1 MPNYGLDNI
10 RNIVLLSHGG
20 AGKTSISEAM
30 LFNAGVISRLGRVDD
45 GSTTSDYD
53 PDEIKRK
60 ISINLSLIPVE
71 WRENKINVIDAPGYM
86 DFVGE
91 INAAIRVTEGA
102 VICVD
107 AISGVEVGTDMVWG
121 YCEESKMPRLVFVNK
136 MDRENADFAK
146 VIGEIKAKLGNRCV
160 PLQLTI
166 GAHTGF
172 QGVVDLLSMKAYIG
186 SGSQTKEAEV
196 PADLKAQVESYREK
210 LVEAIAEVDDALIE
224 KYLGGE
230 TISPEELS
238 KTLRQAVLD
247 GRIVPILAGSGLQ
260 NIGINRLMDAI
271 VDYLPLPKDHKVA
284 ISGGAALEPKEE
296 LPLAALVF
304 KTTAD
309 PYVGKLTYFR
319 VYNGVISSNSQV
331 YNSVQNASERI
342 GQLFIM
348 RGKTQEPIPQVR
360 AGDIGAVAKLN
371 VTATGDTLCATDKP
385 VKLEPI
391 TFPAPIFREAMYPK
405 TKTDIDKMGTALSR
419 LVEEDLTLKVH
430 REMGTGETILSG
442 MGDTHLAVA
451 ADKMQRK
458 FGVNVELSIPKVPYR
473 ETITIPCQAEYKHK
487 KQSGGHGQ
495 YGHVLLE
502 FEPLTDRG
510 ENEFDERVVGGSVPR
525 NYIPAVEKGVV
536 EAYQEGGLAGYPVIG
551 VKTTL
556 YDGSFHPVDSS
567 EICFKIAGA
576 QAFKKGVAEGRP
588 ILLEPIMNLKVT
600 VPNDLTGD
608 IIGDLNTKRAR
619 VVGMNPEGDMN
630 VIEALVPLA
639 EIQRYAIDLKSMTQ
653 GRATYT
659 MAFDH
664 NEEVPAQITQ
674 KIVAQR
680 QAEKA
685 EKAAK
690 G

>member
-1 MPNYGLDNI
+1 MPIYGLDNI

-30 LFNAGVISRLGRVDD
+30 LFDTGAINRLGKVDD
-45 GSTTSDYD
+45 GSTTSDYE

-60 ISINLSLIPVE
+60 ISINLSLLPCE
-71 WRENKINVIDAPGYM
+71 WRDNKINVIDAPGYM
-86 DFVGE
+86 DFIGE
-91 INAAIRVTEGA
+91 VKAGMRVSDSA
-102 VICVD
+102 VIVVD
-107 AISGVEVGTDMVWG
+107 ATSGVEVGTEMVWD
-121 YCEESKMPRLVFVNK
+121 YCEESKLPRLIFVNK

-146 VIGEIKAKLGNRCV
+146 VVGDMKAKLGARCV
-160 PLQLTI
+160 PLQLAI
-166 GAHTGF
+166 GAHTSF
-172 QGVVDLLSMKAYIG
+172 QGVVDLLSMQAYTG
-186 SGSQTKEAEV
+186 SGASAEEAEV
-196 PADLKAQVESYREK
+196 PANLKAQAETYREK
-210 LVEAIAEVDDALIE
+210 LVEAIAEVDDTLIE

-230 TISPEELS
+230 TISPEELTG
-238 KTLRQAVLD
+238 TLRQAVLD
-247 GRIVPILAGSGLQ
+247 GRIVPVLAGSGLQ
-260 NIGINRLMDAI
+260 NIGINRLMDAV
-271 VDYLPLPKDHKVA
+271 VDYMPLPKERKVA
-284 ISGGAALEPKEE
+284 IGGGASVEPGEE

-331 YNSVQNASERI
+331 LNATQDAPERI
-342 GQLFIM
+342 GQLFTM
-348 RGKTQEPIPQVR
+348 RGKAQEPVPQVR

-371 VTATGDTLCATDKP
+371 LTATGDTLCAPDKP
-385 VKLEPI
+385 VRLESI
-391 TFPAPIFREAMYPK
+391 TFPEPIFRQAVNPK

-419 LVEEDLTLKVH
+419 LVEEDPTMKVH
-430 REMGTGETILSG
+430 RELGTGETILSG

-451 ADKMQRK
+451 AEKMLRK
-458 FGVNVELSIPKVPYR
+458 FGVNVELSVPKVPYR
-473 ETITIPCQAEYKHK
+473 ETITMPSQAEYKHK

-502 FEPLTDRG
+502 FEPLPDRG
-510 ENEFDERVVGGSVPR
+510 ENQFAERVVGGSVPR

-536 EAYQEGGLAGYPVIG
+536 EAYQEGGLAGYPVVG

-576 QAFKKGVAEGRP
+576 QAFKKGIAEGRP

-600 VPNDLTGD
+600 VPNDLTGE

-619 VVGMNPEGDMN
+619 VMGMNPEGDMN
-630 VIEALVPLA
+630 IIEAQVPLA
-639 EIQRYAIDLKSMTQ
+639 EIQRYSIDLKSMTQ
-653 GRATYT
+653 GRATFT

-685 EKAAK
+685 ARS
-690 G
+690 

>member
-30 LFNAGVISRLGRVDD
+30 LFNTGAISRLGRVDE

-71 WRENKINVIDAPGYM
+71 WRANKINVIDAPGYM

-91 INAAIRVTEGA
+91 VKAAIRVTEGA

-107 AISGVEVGTDMVWG
+107 AISGVQVGSEMVWG

-136 MDRENADFAK
+136 MDRENADFTK
-146 VIGEIKAKLGNRCV
+146 VVGEIKTKLGTRCV

-166 GAHTGF
+166 GAHISF
-172 QGVVDLLSMKAYIG
+172 QGVVDLLSMKAYTG
-186 SGSQTKEAEV
+186 SGSQTKESEV
-196 PADLKAQVESYREK
+196 PADLKAQAESYREK

-230 TISPEELS
+230 TISLEELS

-260 NIGINRLMDAI
+260 NIGINRLMDAV
-271 VDYLPLPKDHKVA
+271 VDYLHLPKERKVV
-284 ISGGAALEPKEE
+284 ISGGASLEPKEE

-319 VYNGVISSNSQV
+319 VYNGVVSSNSQV
-331 YNSVQNASERI
+331 YNSIQNASERI
-342 GQLFIM
+342 GQLFMM
-348 RGKTQEPIPQVR
+348 RGKTQEPVPQVR

-371 VTATGDTLCATDKP
+371 VTATGDTLCAPDKP

-430 REMGTGETILSG
+430 REIGTGETILSG

-473 ETITIPCQAEYKHK
+473 ETITTTCQAEYKHK

-502 FEPLTDRG
+502 FEPLPDRG
-510 ENEFDERVVGGSVPR
+510 DNEFTERVVGGSVPR

-536 EAYQEGGLAGYPVIG
+536 EA
-551 VKTTL
+551 
-556 YDGSFHPVDSS
+556 
-567 EICFKIAGA
+567 
-576 QAFKKGVAEGRP
+576 
-588 ILLEPIMNLKVT
+588 
-600 VPNDLTGD
+600 
-608 IIGDLNTKRAR
+608 
-619 VVGMNPEGDMN
+619 
-630 VIEALVPLA
+630 
-639 EIQRYAIDLKSMTQ
+639 
-653 GRATYT
+653 
-659 MAFDH
+659 
-664 NEEVPAQITQ
+664 
-674 KIVAQR
+674 
-680 QAEKA
+680 
-685 EKAAK
+685 
-690 G
+690 

>member
-1 MPNYGLDNI
+1 MPSYGLDDIHNVI
-10 RNIVLLSHGG
+10 LLSHGG
-20 AGKTSISEAM
+20 AGKTSLAEAM
-30 LFNAGVISRLGRVDD
+30 LFKAGAISRLGKVDD
-45 GSTTSDYD
+45 GSSASDFE

-60 ISINLSLIPVE
+60 ISINLSLLPCE
-71 WRENKINVIDAPGYM
+71 WQSSKVNILDAPGYT

-91 INAAIRVTEGA
+91 VKAGLRVSEGA
-102 VICVD
+102 VVIIC
-107 AISGVEVGTDMVWG
+107 ATSGIEVGTEMVWS
-121 YCEESKMPRLVFVNK
+121 YCEEANLPRLIFINK
-136 MDRENADFAK
+136 MDRENADFTK
-146 VIGEIKAKLGNRCV
+146 VVGEVQSRFGNKCV

-172 QGVVDLLSMKAYIG
+172 QGVIDLLTMKAYTG
-186 SGSQTKEAEV
+186 SDGKETDI
-196 PADLKAQVESYREK
+196 PSDLQPQADTYREK
-210 LVEAIAEVDDALIE
+210 LVEAIAEVDDTLIE

-230 TISPEELS
+230 EISPEELTT
-238 KTLRQAVLD
+238 TLRKAVVS
-247 GRIVPILAGSGLQ
+247 GQVIPILAGSALQ
-260 NIGINRLMDAI
+260 NIAVNRVLDAI
-271 VDYLPLPKDHKVA
+271 TSYLPIPREAKVLSK
-284 ISGGAALEPKEE
+284 SGEAEPDDN

-331 YNSVQNASERI
+331 WNANRNAAERI
-342 GQLFIM
+342 GQLLVI
-348 RGKTQEPIPQVR
+348 RGKTQDPVTEVR
-360 AGDIGAVAKLN
+360 AGDIGAVAKLSA
-371 VTATGDTLCATDKP
+371 TETGDTLCTQEKP
-385 VKLEPI
+385 VKLTPI
-391 TFPAPIFREAMYPK
+391 SFPEPIFREAVYPK
-405 TKTDIDKMGTALSR
+405 TKTDVDKMGTALSR
-419 LVEEDLTLKVH
+419 LAEEDPTLTVH
-430 REMGTGETILSG
+430 RELGTGETILSG

-458 FGVNVELSIPKVPYR
+458 FGVNVELAVPKVPYR
-473 ETITIPCQAEYKHK
+473 ETITVPSKAEYKHK

-502 FEPLTDRG
+502 LEPLPERG
-510 ENEFDERVVGGSVPR
+510 DNEFGERIVGGAVPK

-536 EAYQEGGLAGYPVIG
+536 EAAQEGVLAGYPVVG
-551 VKTTL
+551 VKATL

-576 QAFKKGVAEGRP
+576 GAFKRGLDEGHP

-600 VPNDLTGD
+600 VPSDLTGD

-619 VVGMNPEGDMN
+619 VLGMNPEGNNN
-630 VIEALVPLA
+630 VIEAQVPLA

-659 MAFDH
+659 MEFDH

-674 KIVAQR
+674 KIVAQKR
-680 QAEKA
+680 AEK
-685 EKAAK
+685 E
-690 G
+690 

>member
-30 LFNAGVISRLGRVDD
+30 LFNAGAITRLGKVDD
-45 GSTTSDYD
+45 GSTTSDYE

-60 ISINLSLIPVE
+60 ISINLSLLPCE
-71 WRENKINVIDAPGYM
+71 WRNNKINVIDAPGYM

-91 INAAIRVTEGA
+91 VKAGLRVSDGA
-102 VICVD
+102 VIVVD
-107 AISGVEVGTDMVWG
+107 ATSGVEVGTEMVWG
-121 YCEESKMPRLVFVNK
+121 YCGESQLPRLIFVNK

-146 VIGEIKAKLGNRCV
+146 VVGDIKAKLGARCV

-166 GAHTGF
+166 GAHTSF
-172 QGVVDLLSMKAYIG
+172 QGVVNLLSMKAYTG
-186 SGSQTKEAEV
+186 SGASPEEADV
-196 PADLKAQVESYREK
+196 PANLKAQAESYREK

-230 TISPEELS
+230 TISPEELTQ
-238 KTLRQAVLD
+238 TLRKAILE
-247 GRIVPILAGSGLQ
+247 GRIVPVLAGSGLQ
-260 NIGINRLMDAI
+260 NVGIGRLMDA
-271 VDYLPLPKDHKVA
+271 VCDYLPLPKERKVS
-284 ISGGAALEPKEE
+284 ISGGAAVTPSEE
-296 LPLAALVF
+296 MPLAALVF

-331 YNSVQNASERI
+331 LNSAQNASERI
-342 GQLFIM
+342 GQLFMM
-348 RGKTQEPIPQVR
+348 RGKTQESVPQVR

-371 VTATGDTLCATDKP
+371 VTATGDTLCAPDKP
-385 VKLEPI
+385 VKLEPV
-391 TFPAPIFREAMYPK
+391 TFPEPIFREAVNPK

-419 LVEEDLTLKVH
+419 LVEEDPTLKVH
-430 REMGTGETILSG
+430 RELGTGETILSG
-442 MGDTHLAVA
+442 MGDTHLSVA
-451 ADKMQRK
+451 AEKMQRK

-473 ETITIPCQAEYKHK
+473 ETITMPCKAEYKHK

-502 FEPLTDRG
+502 FEPLSDRG
-510 ENEFDERVVGGSVPR
+510 ENQFDERVVGGSVPR

-536 EAYQEGGLAGYPVIG
+536 EAYQEGGLAGYPVVG

-576 QAFKKGVAEGRP
+576 QAFKKGIAEGRP

-600 VPNDLTGD
+600 VPNDLTGE

-619 VVGMNPEGDMN
+619 VMGMNPEGDMN
-630 VIEALVPLA
+630 VIEAQVPLA
-639 EIQRYAIDLKSMTQ
+639 EIQRYSIDLKSMTQ
-653 GRATYT
+653 GRATFT

-685 EKAAK
+685 AKEK
-690 G
+690 

>member
-1 MPNYGLDNI
+1 MPKYGLDNI

-30 LFNAGVISRLGRVDD
+30 LFNTGSINRLGRVDD

-60 ISINLSLIPVE
+60 ISINLSIIPCG
-71 WRENKINVIDAPGYM
+71 WRDNKINVLDAPGYM
-86 DFVGE
+86 DFVGD
-91 INAAIRVTEGA
+91 IRAGLRIAEAA
-102 VICVD
+102 VIVVG
-107 AISGVEVGTDMVWG
+107 ATSGVEVGTEMVWN
-121 YCEESKMPRLVFVNK
+121 YCEESKLPRFVFINK

-146 VIGEIKAKLGNRCV
+146 VVGDIKARLGARCV
-160 PLQLTI
+160 PLQLAI
-166 GAHTGF
+166 GAHTSF
-172 QGVVDLLSMKAYIG
+172 QGVIDLLSMKAYNG
-186 SGSQTKEAEV
+186 QGAQVKETEV
-196 PADLKAQVESYREK
+196 PAALKAQADSYREK

-230 TISPEELS
+230 AIAPEELI
-238 KTLRQAVLD
+238 KTLRRGVLD
-247 GRIVPILAGSGLQ
+247 GKLVPVLAGSGLQ
-260 NIGINRLMDAI
+260 NIGITRLMDAI
-271 VDYLPLPKDHKVA
+271 VDYLPLPKERKVA
-284 ISGGAALEPKEE
+284 ISGGASIEPKEE

-319 VYNGVISSNSQV
+319 IYNGVINSNSQV
-331 YNSVQNASERI
+331 FNSVQNVPERI
-342 GQLFIM
+342 GQLFMM
-348 RGKTQEPIPQVR
+348 RGKTQEPVPQIR

-371 VTATGDTLCATDKP
+371 VTATGDTLCALDKP
-385 VKLEPI
+385 VKLEHI
-391 TFPAPIFREAMYPK
+391 TFPAPIFREAVYPK
-405 TKTDIDKMGTALSR
+405 TKTDVDKMGTALAK
-419 LVEEDLTLKVH
+419 LVEEDPTLKVH
-430 REMGTGETILSG
+430 RELGTGETILSG
-442 MGDTHLAVA
+442 MGDTHLSVA
-451 ADKMQRK
+451 ADKMLRK
-458 FGVNVELSIPKVPYR
+458 FGVHVELSIPKVPYR
-473 ETITIPCQAEYKHK
+473 ETITVTCDAEYKHK

-495 YGHVLLE
+495 YGHVLLA
-502 FEPLTDRG
+502 FEPLPGRG
-510 ENEFDERVVGGSVPR
+510 DNEFADKVVGGSVPR

-536 EAYQEGGLAGYPVIG
+536 EAYQEGVLAGYPVVG

-576 QAFKKGVAEGRP
+576 QAFKKGMAEGRP

-600 VPNDLTGD
+600 VPSDLTGD

-619 VVGMNPEGDMN
+619 VMGMNPEGDVN
-630 VIEALVPLA
+630 VIEAQVPLS
-639 EIQRYAIDLKSMTQ
+639 EIQRYSIDLKSMTQ

-685 EKAAK
+685 EKEK
-690 G
+690 